1 MVISIDPNLFTIG
14 PVVVAWHGILTALA
28 VLAGVMTAVQVAK
41 WNNFSITEDQIYS
54 IALWGVP
61 GGIIGARLAHVFDR
75 WDVYSQNPLQ
85 IFLINEGGLAVTG
98 AVIGGPLAGLIYVL
112 VNKIPKGEAA
122 DAGAFGIL
130 VGQFIGR
137 IGCLINGD
145 ANGAPADVPW
155 AVTYTHPGAFTQLNV
170 PSHPWPA
177 YEMILSA
184 VSLFILWRL
193 NGRLKPTGS
202 LLLVYFILYAIG
214 RFVLTFMR
222 QERILFLGLQEAH
235 LISIA
240 ILAFA
245 VPALIWLV
253 TASPAAAKERAAAEV
268 R

>member
-1 MVISIDPNLFTIG
+1 MVIGMDPNLITLG

-28 VLAGVMTAVQVAK
+28 VLAGVMTAVEVAK
-41 WNNFSITEDQIYS
+41 RNHFSITEDQIYS
-54 IALWGVP
+54 IALWAVP

-85 IFLINEGGLAVTG
+85 ILMINEGGLAVWG
-98 AVIGGPLAGLIYVL
+98 AVIAGPLAGLIYVVL
-112 VNKIPKGEAA
+112 NKIPKGEAA
-122 DAGAFGIL
+122 DVGAFGFL

-145 ANGAPADVPW
+145 ANGAPTDVPW
-155 AVTYTHPGAFTQLNV
+155 AVTYTHPGAFTDLNV

-184 VSLFILWRL
+184 VSFFILWRL
-193 NGRLKPTGS
+193 NGRLKPTGA
-202 LLLVYFILYAIG
+202 LMLVYFILYAVG

-235 LISIA
+235 IISI
-240 ILAFA
+240 LVLLFA
-245 VPALIWLV
+245 VPMLIWLV
-253 TASPAAAKERAAAEV
+253 TRSPAALRAKAAAGT